1 MLVKIDDK
9 TFINPEHVCSVKL
22 IPLMIGYNVIV
33 KMANGGEETFSCDGS
48 YADAL
53 EATYS
58 LVAGLNKAEAEGFT
72 AGEESEGA

>member
-1 MLVKIDDK
+1 MLIKVDDE

-22 IPLMIGYNVIV
+22 RPLMIGYHVVV

>member
-1 MLVKIDDK
+1 MFCK
-9 TFINPEHVCSVKL
+9 TPPFNDWVQC
-22 IPLMIGYNVIV
+22 VIV

-72 AGEESEGA
+72 ASEESEEE